1 MEKLALLG
9 FLGAVLLFFLAGG
22 ILALRRDLSGLFCV
36 YREGWIWTARG
47 RRLLPDTPGNRRRVS
62 RRLGIFLLVLDG
74 AAGLIL
80 LLAAVQAP

>member
-9 FLGAVLLFFLAGG
+9 FLGAVLLFFLMGG
-22 ILALRRDLSGLFCV
+22 ILFLWMDLSGLFCI

-47 RRLLPDTPGNRRRVS
+47 RRLLPDTPQNRHRIS
-62 RRLGIFLLVLDG
+62 RRMGIFLLCLDG

-80 LLAAVQAP
+80 LLAP